1 MDPASCLPC
10 ASVYWRGT
18 MGSCGRS
25 FKGFL
30 GAMPGDQGQ
39 NQRIRDTFVALVWS
53 LLRFHARG
61 DVRSCIENRCPKF
74 GPNPAPPADDVKGC
88 AWTAVDLACGLE
100 GDQHA
105 RMIAYWA

>member
-1 MDPASCLPC
+1 
-10 ASVYWRGT
+10 

-39 NQRIRDTFVALVWS
+39 NQRIRDAFVALVWS

-74 GPNPAPPADDVKGC
+74 GPNPARPPMTSRVARG
-88 AWTAVDLACGLE
+88 
-100 GDQHA
+100 QPSISHA
-105 RMIAYWA
+105 ALKAINTRA